1 MSCQEFDINFL
12 FSIWTVLT
20 STRRNLLWVS
30 LCLADI
36 FLMSPSRRGNAMI
49 KWEYFTIG
57 KTQSINKV
65 NGLNT
70 FLGRTRQSESAD
82 LSGDGIAESRLSM
95 MVLNTPIF
103 FKVQFAIN
111 FSKIRWMWLLYFSVL
126 WFHDIKKAKRMSLF
140 VF

>member
-1 MSCQEFDINFL
+1 MDFFPHLYNDQWIWKGLNGLNFPKCWRQYSVGDM
-12 FSIWTVLT
+12 FWGTV
-20 STRRNLLWVS
+20 
-30 LCLADI
+30 
-36 FLMSPSRRGNAMI
+36 MI

-111 FSKIRWMWLLYFSVL
+111 FSKIRWIWLLYFSVL